1 MKPEDLLT
9 LMKSIE
15 RISAESMDRVC
26 AFRLPQAEIDAIK
39 ASAEETLS
47 FFKRGDDE
55 PAAPRYPTIVGV
67 SLIPTNSFMGD
78 TRWAQFGDGSI
89 QALKE
94 GTFEVEGDRIPLFKN
109 SLSYGL
115 HTLTKLRID

>member
-1 MKPEDLLT
+1 MKPEELLG
-9 LMKSIE
+9 LMKSME
-15 RISAESMDRVC
+15 RISAESMDRLC
-26 AFRLPQAEIDAIK
+26 AFRLPQSEIDAIK
-39 ASAEETLS
+39 ASAEETFHL
-47 FFKRGDDE
+47 FKRGEDE
-55 PAAPRYPTIVGV
+55 PPAPRYPTIVGV
-67 SLIPTNSFMGD
+67 SLIPNNPFMGD

-94 GTFEVEGDRIPLFKN
+94 GTYEVEGNRIPLFKN